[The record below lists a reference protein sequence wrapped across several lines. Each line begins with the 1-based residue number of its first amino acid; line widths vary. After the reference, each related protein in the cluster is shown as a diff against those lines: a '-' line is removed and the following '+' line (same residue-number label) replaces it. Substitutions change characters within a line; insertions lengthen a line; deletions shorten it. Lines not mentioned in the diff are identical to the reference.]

1 MTVRTCLIIACL
13 VISLGCRKTS
23 TPPPT
28 APPAGTA
35 TPSPELSHVAGGE
48 TPAPQTK
55 YFKGSIGSS
64 LDLQM
69 KLVRTGD
76 QLAGSYFYQKVG
88 TRINLRGNVDKDG
101 NLTLEEFDQAGKQT
115 GLFKGI
121 WTVDAGDGLIN
132 LAGNWSKPPG
142 EKGSEKK
149 IAFSVHEE
157 PISFTG
163 DVEIT
168 SKQIKES
175 NKKLRYEIAAQY
187 PQITGGANPNFEK
200 FNQVARALV
209 NKEVSDFRKGMQ
221 PEGEEAEPLPDES
234 GSSDLSVSYTVALAQ
249 DDLVSVKFDVSNY
262 EAGAAHP
269 NPYSH
274 VLNYDLKNGKQLKL
288 SDLFKPGAKFLQT
301 IATYC
306 IADLKKQQKD
316 LPVDQIESGAAAKSD
331 NYTNWTITRR
341 GLGITFDAYQ
351 VAPYAAGPQFVLV
364 PYSTL
369 KDLINPDGPI
379 GATDKR

>member
-1 MTVRTCLIIACL
+1 
-13 VISLGCRKTS
+13 
-23 TPPPT
+23 
-28 APPAGTA
+28 
-35 TPSPELSHVAGGE
+35 
-48 TPAPQTK
+48 
-55 YFKGSIGSS
+55 
-64 LDLQM
+64 
-69 KLVRTGD
+69 
-76 QLAGSYFYQKVG
+76 
-88 TRINLRGNVDKDG
+88 
-101 NLTLEEFDQAGKQT
+101 
-115 GLFKGI
+115 
-121 WTVDAGDGLIN
+121 
-132 LAGNWSKPPG
+132 
-142 EKGSEKK
+142 
-149 IAFSVHEE
+149 
-157 PISFTG
+157 
-163 DVEIT
+163 
-168 SKQIKES
+168 
-175 NKKLRYEIAAQY
+175 
-187 PQITGGANPNFEK
+187 
-200 FNQVARALV
+200 
-209 NKEVSDFRKGMQ
+209 MQ

-234 GSSDLSVSYTVALAQ
+234 GGSDLSVSYTVALAQ

-316 LPVDQIESGAAAKSD
+316 LPVDQIEEGAAAKSD

-364 PYSTL
+364 PYSNL